1 MERDLRALRI
11 DPAKKQNP
19 GDRRGGSSKW
29 ILALVFLLLGA
40 GTFALISRFYLA
52 PADEQ
57 PSQAAMQ
64 PVSGPSTDDADLAI
78 LKASGYIVAHHKI
91 QLGSK
96 VMGKVAWIGV
106 EKGDKVHKGQ
116 LLVRLDD
123 REYVAQVK
131 QAEAALRG
139 AEATLAELRAGYR
152 TEEVQ
157 RAAAELAR
165 YRVDAANAEIELKRL
180 ESLIQSGAIAQQQV
194 DNARSRFDMA
204 TAAAR
209 VAEQSYELMKLG
221 PRSEQIDQASAE
233 VDRARA
239 NVEYAS
245 TLLDATRITA
255 PISGTVL
262 ERIVEAGEMVTTSF
276 AGETGAKSA
285 VVSLADLDDL
295 QVELD
300 ISQSDFKRI
309 SKDQECTMTPEAYPD
324 RKYRCQIAE
333 VAPEANR
340 QKATIQVKVQVLEP
354 DEFLRP
360 EMTANVTF
368 SGKRTADDSQR
379 TNNSRQVNE

>member
-1 MERDLRALRI
+1 MQRDLWALRI
-11 DPAKKQNP
+11 DPAKKQQP
-19 GDRRGGSSKW
+19 GERRGGPSKW
-29 ILALVFLLLGA
+29 VLAVVLLLIGA
-40 GTFALISRFYLA
+40 VAVALISRYY
-52 PADEQ
+52 PGGPGSKEQ
-57 PSQAAMQ
+57 PSQAAA
-64 PVSGPSTDDADLAI
+64 PAAVTPADDRDLEV

-106 EKGDKVHKGQ
+106 EKGDKVRKGQ
-116 LLVRLDD
+116 LLVQLDD
-123 REYVAQVK
+123 REYMAQVK

-157 RAAAELAR
+157 RSAAELAR

-180 ESLIQSGAIAQQQV
+180 ESLLESGAIARQQV
-194 DNARSRFDMA
+194 DNARSRAEM
-204 TAAAR
+204 AAAAVN
-209 VAEQSYELMKLG
+209 VAEQSYQLMRLG
-221 PRSEQIDQASAE
+221 PRSEQIAQAIAE
-233 VDRARA
+233 VDRAHA
-239 NVEYAS
+239 AVEYAR

-262 ERIVEAGEMVTTSF
+262 ERIVETGEMVTTSF

-285 VVSLADLDDL
+285 VVSLADLNDL

-300 ISQSDFKRI
+300 ISQADFNRI
-309 SKDQECTMTPEAYPD
+309 SSDQECTMTPEAYPE
-324 RKYRCQIAE
+324 RKYRCRIAE

-354 DEFLRP
+354 DELLRP
-360 EMTANVTF
+360 EMTASVTF
-368 SGKRTADDSQR
+368 LRKTMAENHREAGR
-379 TNNSRQVNE
+379 